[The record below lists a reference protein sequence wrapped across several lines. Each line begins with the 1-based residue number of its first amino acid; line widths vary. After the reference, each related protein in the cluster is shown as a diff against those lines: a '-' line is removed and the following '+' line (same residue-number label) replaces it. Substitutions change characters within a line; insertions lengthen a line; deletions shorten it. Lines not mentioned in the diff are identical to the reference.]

1 MTERV
6 LERHYRTYA
15 AVFSLFALCTLA
27 SSLAGTSFVTIE
39 TDVTRSLLSWASPSS
54 CWVSQRLYITLFFSV
69 FSSLLALCL
78 LANSEIWKQTES
90 EQNSAR
96 SLHDCVGIRGNDTIL
111 DDILPSPTTT
121 AASDAYLF

>member
-1 MTERV
+1 MLRV
-6 LERHYRTYA
+6 RFCLGPPLQ
-15 AVFSLFALCTLA
+15 V
-27 SSLAGTSFVTIE
+27 AGC
-39 TDVTRSLLSWASPSS
+39 RSGRNSD
-54 CWVSQRLYITLFFSV
+54 FSV

-111 DDILPSPTTT
+111 DDILPSPTTH
-121 AASDAYLF
+121 